1 MESVVMSC
9 THCGKEEKI
18 VGRGLCRS
26 CYTRWH
32 RTGSLEYQRK
42 GKPAACC
49 SEEGCNNLH
58 VARGYCE
65 KHYRMWV
72 KRGLPNSSFGY
83 GERQTHPL
91 YNSWCSTR
99 RTKEGREPAWDDF
112 WNFVNDVKD
121 SKPEPSADEKYALS
135 RVDIK
140 KKFGPDNFYWRKL
153 LPSTESSKEHQRRWR
168 KLNPDKAKSTLLKK
182 QFGIGLNDYIE
193 MFERQGGKCYICGI
207 PGNVF
212 SEKKN
217 LSTTLVVDHCHKTGK
232 IRKLLCYGCN
242 TGLGLFKDNP
252 AVLRRAAAYIKEH
265 SAGEGDVAG
274 NLTLFDL
281 DDPEFTVINQPNC

>member
-1 MESVVMSC
+1 
-9 THCGKEEKI
+9 
-18 VGRGLCRS
+18 
-26 CYTRWH
+26 
-32 RTGSLEYQRK
+32 
-42 GKPAACC
+42 
-49 SEEGCNNLH
+49 
-58 VARGYCE
+58 
-65 KHYRMWV
+65 MWV

-121 SKPEPSADEKYALS
+121 SKQESSADEKYALY

-182 QFGIGLNDYIE
+182 QFGIGLDDYIE
-193 MFERQGGKCYICGI
+193 MFERQGGKCYVCGT

-252 AVLRRAAAYIKEH
+252 AVLRRAAAYLKEH

-281 DDPEFTVINQPNC
+281 DDPEFTVINQPSC